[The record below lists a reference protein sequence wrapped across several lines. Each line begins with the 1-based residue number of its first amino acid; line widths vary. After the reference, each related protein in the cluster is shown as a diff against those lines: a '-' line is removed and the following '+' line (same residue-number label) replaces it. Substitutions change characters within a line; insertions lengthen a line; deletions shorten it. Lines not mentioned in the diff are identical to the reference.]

1 MILFVVPTSFEDFWA
16 RSSFSGVLCW
26 SLGFLF
32 GIFMFL
38 DVFVWFLVV
47 FQGVLV
53 VLDRCN
59 FFSFRW

>member
-26 SLGFLF
+26 SLGFSF

-38 DVFVWFLVV
+38 DVFVWLLVV
-47 FQGVLV
+47 FHGVLV
-53 VLDRCN
+53 V
-59 FFSFRW
+59 

>member
-16 RSSFSGVLCW
+16 RLWFSGVLCR
-26 SLGFLF
+26 SLVFLF

-47 FQGVLV
+47 FHGVSLA
-53 VLDRCN
+53 
-59 FFSFRW
+59 